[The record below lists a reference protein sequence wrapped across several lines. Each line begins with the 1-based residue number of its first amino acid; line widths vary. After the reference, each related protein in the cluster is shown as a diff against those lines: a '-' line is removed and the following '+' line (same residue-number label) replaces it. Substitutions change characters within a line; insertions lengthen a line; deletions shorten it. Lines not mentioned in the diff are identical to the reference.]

1 MAEITYER
9 SPEERVHW
17 VRSIPFFALHLVPL
31 AAIFTGVAFGD
42 WVLALVLFWVRMFF
56 ITGGYHRYFA
66 HRTFKLNRFW
76 QFVFAFGAQTSVQKG
91 VLWWS
96 GFHRHHHRFSDME
109 EDVHSPR
116 KGFWWSHVGWILC
129 RKYHASRYDLI
140 PDFAKFPEL
149 RFLDRNPSLPPALLA
164 IAVFLIGGWSALL
177 IGFVLSTVV
186 LWHATFTI
194 NSLAHVFGRI
204 RYRTTD
210 TSRNSLILALLTLG
224 EGWHNNHHHFQAAAR
239 QGFFWWEIDVTFY
252 VLKAMSWVG
261 IVKDLKPVPPRARFA
276 GRIKD
281 ESPQPA
287 ITDPVHVG
295 PMPDSI

>member
-1 MAEITYER
+1 MTESSLSR
-9 SPEERVHW
+9 LPEERVHW
-17 VRSIPFFALHLVPL
+17 LRSVPFFALHLVPL
-31 AAIFTGVAFGD
+31 AAIFTGVALGD
-42 WVLALVLFWVRMFF
+42 WILALVLFWVRMFF
-56 ITGGYHRYFA
+56 ITAGYHRYFA

-76 QFVFAFGAQTSVQKG
+76 QFAFAFGAQSSAQKG

-96 GFHRHHHRFSDME
+96 GFHRHHHRYSDMA

-129 RKYHASRYDLI
+129 RKYHASRHELI

-149 RFLDRNPSLPPALLA
+149 RWLDRNPLLPPAMLA
-164 IAVFLIGGWSALL
+164 IAILLIGGWSAFL

-194 NSLAHVFGRI
+194 NSLAHVFGRV

-239 QGFFWWEIDVTFY
+239 QGFYWWEIDVTFY
-252 VLKAMSWVG
+252 VLKFLDLIG
-261 IVKDLKPVPPRARFA
+261 IVKDLKPVPPRARIT

-281 ESPQPA
+281 EANNPA

-295 PMPDSI
+295 PLPDSV